1 MAVMR
6 RDPFF
11 SFLLS
16 FSTFKKF
23 LYIYNISFARSL
35 KYMELGPAIAGPCVL
50 SLAPGTTNNRTELWV
65 ATGGTARYYNMQMN
79 LPRRFHPNGKRKKWK
94 KEKKKLLFF
103 SFFHGIY
110 TLAVSIALWAVCY
123 SFFFSSSSF
132 SSVNPRVVLI

>member
-94 KEKKKLLFF
+94 RKKNFF

-110 TLAVSIALWAVCY
+110 P
-123 SFFFSSSSF
+123 
-132 SSVNPRVVLI
+132 SSVYCTVGCVLFIFLFILVVLLC

>member
-94 KEKKKLLFF
+94 KEKKNFF
-103 SFFHGIY
+103 SF
-110 TLAVSIALWAVCY
+110 L
-123 SFFFSSSSF
+123 FSM
-132 SSVNPRVVLI
+132 VYIP